1 MGLDLGQVAP
11 QIEEMASRLKEG
23 WQEARERLGLALKTL
38 QLHQGAWQGLGEK
51 CQSARTTWLV
61 AGLVEGLGEPHP
73 LPPLPPQFSV
83 LGVDGSQ
90 IALDRHMPVRCY
102 LINGGLARLDYGRE
116 PSAGLVRR
124 ARLFSREEDLVMPDP
139 SGLRAEPVEGA
150 LLAARRWLE
159 EVAFLA
165 EALKEEGPFPVLA
178 LLDGSLVLWGLA
190 GQACRDFVRQALLD
204 RGLVPIL
211 DGMEALARKGPLA
224 LASYISLPRSTDVV
238 NALRVALCPY
248 EPPDCDR
255 HCRGKKDRECNGVAG
270 VEDRALFAL
279 LLKAGERS
287 PLFLTRSSVVE
298 EHYGRHQVFF
308 FYLKGEEEMARVE
321 VPSWV
326 AQRKELVDLAHALVF
341 DQVRRGG
348 GYPVALAEAHEQA
361 VVSAQDREAF
371 WSLVGEVVGYLP
383 SAASQKSQSKR
394 TRWV

>member
-1 MGLDLGQVAP
+1 MGLDLGQVVP
-11 QIEEMASRLKEG
+11 QIEEMASRLKDGWKEAEG
-23 WQEARERLGLALKTL
+23 RLAVALETL
-38 QLHQGAWQGLGEK
+38 RHHQGNWQGVAQR
-51 CQSARTTWLV
+51 CRSARTTWLV
-61 AGLVEGLGEPHP
+61 AGLVEGLGEPRP
-73 LPPLPPQFSV
+73 LPPLPPEFSV
-83 LGVDGSQ
+83 LGVDGSH

-102 LINGGLARLDYGRE
+102 LINGGLARLHYGRG

-124 ARLFSREEDLVMPDP
+124 ARLFSRDEDLVVSDP

-165 EALKEEGPFPVLA
+165 EALKEEGPFPTLA
-178 LLDGSLVLWGLA
+178 LLDGSLVLFGLA
-190 GQACRDFVRQALLD
+190 GQACPDFVRQAILD
-204 RGLVPIL
+204 RGLVPLL
-211 DGMEALARKGPLA
+211 DGIEAMARKGPLA
-224 LASYISLPRSTDVV
+224 LASYISLPGSTEVV

-255 HCRGKKDRECNGVAG
+255 HCRGKNERECNGVAG
-270 VEDRALFAL
+270 VTDRALFAPL
-279 LLKAGERS
+279 LEVGERS
-287 PLFLTRSSVVE
+287 SLFLTRSSVVE

-308 FYLKGEEEMARVE
+308 FYLKGQEEMGRVE

-326 AQRKELVDLAHALVF
+326 AERKELLDLAHALVF

-361 VVSAQDREAF
+361 VVSAQDRDAF

-383 SAASQKSQSKR
+383 SATSQKSQSKR
-394 TRWV
+394 TRWL

>member
-1 MGLDLGQVAP
+1 MGLDLGQVVP
-11 QIEEMASRLKEG
+11 QIDEMASRLKSGRKEAEG
-23 WQEARERLGLALKTL
+23 RLGLALKTL
-38 QLHQGAWQGLGEK
+38 QYHQGAWQGLGEK

-61 AGLVEGLGEPHP
+61 AGLVEGLGEGYP
-73 LPPLPPQFSV
+73 LPSLPSEFSV
-83 LGVDGSQ
+83 LGVDGSH

-102 LINGGLARLDYGRE
+102 LINGGLARLHYGGE

-124 ARLFSREEDLVMPDP
+124 ARLFSREEDLVVSDP

-165 EALKEEGPFPVLA
+165 EALKEEGPFPALG
-178 LLDGSLVLWGLA
+178 LLDGSLVLWGLT
-190 GQACRDFVRQALLD
+190 GQACPDFVRQVLLD

-211 DGMEALARKGPLA
+211 DRIEGMARKGPLA
-224 LASYISLPRSTDVV
+224 LASYISLPRSTEVV

-248 EPPDCDR
+248 SPPDCDR
-255 HCRGKKDRECNGVAG
+255 HCRGKKDRECSGVSG
-270 VEDRALFAL
+270 VEDRALFAS
-279 LLKAGERS
+279 LLKVGERS
-287 PLFLTRSSVVE
+287 PLFLTRSSVV

-326 AQRKELVDLAHALVF
+326 AERKELVDLAHALVF

-348 GYPVALAEAHEQA
+348 GYPVALTEAHELA

-394 TRWV
+394 TRWL